1 MRGTPCSRAARS
13 CGPLAKVSPQLPAA
27 SCRPNSAGAIVVLA
41 CGQSST
47 PAAALNCW
55 NRTRLRSR
63 AVARSTPRGSGR
75 SSRSTFGA
83 STYPNATPGGVH
95 QRVATAGQLP
105 TAAGRRHRPPARS
118 IRADITTRGELPMPT
133 FDPARPGR
141 LGRTGQAC
149 YRHRWLTL
157 AAWIAGVA
165 CLVVLWVQFGA
176 AADNSFTGSDP
187 GQTILDQHFP
197 QRSGDTLTLAI
208 RSTAPIT
215 SAAVR
220 SQVGRALVPLR
231 HAAHVTAVT
240 SPYTT
245 PGQVSRNG
253 HIAFASVQFSVPSTG
268 ISSGETSALMNE
280 ARAASGPGVTFSL
293 GGDVV
298 DQAETPYGG
307 ASDGIGIA
315 AAAIVLL
322 IAFGSFLA
330 MGLPVLTAVFGIG
343 SGLSLIALLGHVFPA
358 PSFSPIIASM
368 IGLGVGVDYALFIVT
383 RFREYLRAGAAPE
396 AATERAMRSA
406 GRSVLTAGTT
416 VVIGMMG
423 LLVLRQPLM
432 TGVAVAAAATV
443 AMTVLA
449 ALTLLPALLGF
460 TGTRLARPSR
470 FRVPGLGRRPLKVRT
485 GKTAPQPAG
494 NAAAAAPHAAERWA
508 AVVSRHPV
516 RAALAAVAV
525 IAVLA
530 VPALSMTLN
539 MPDESAQAPGTMGR
553 ASYEIMAE
561 GFGPGFGAPLIVA
574 ATGRDPGPGGGTLE
588 RALARTPGVA
598 HVTPPVVSRDG
609 RAVMLVAY
617 PVTSEQD
624 PATNALVNRL
634 SDQVLPRA
642 VAGTGLTAHLT
653 GPNVGNVTFANT
665 IAARMPALIGV
676 VIGLSMLLLLV
687 VFRSIAVAIKAAVMN
702 LLSIGAAYGVLV
714 AVTQWGW
721 GHQLFGFPEKIPIT
735 TWVPMFLF
743 VILFGLSMDYEVFLL
758 SRIKEEYDRT
768 GDNTASVARGLAQT
782 ARVIS
787 AAAAI
792 MVVVF
797 LSFVLGADV
806 SVKQIGLG
814 LAVAV
819 LVDATLVRLV
829 LVPALMEL
837 LGRANWWL
845 PTWLDRILPRSPAPD
860 AAPEP
865 AAAAGPPPVGAGFGS

>member
-1 MRGTPCSRAARS
+1 MQKD
-13 CGPLAKVSPQLPAA
+13 L
-27 SCRPNSAGAIVVLA
+27 
-41 CGQSST
+41 
-47 PAAALNCW
+47 
-55 NRTRLRSR
+55 
-63 AVARSTPRGSGR
+63 
-75 SSRSTFGA
+75 
-83 STYPNATPGGVH
+83 
-95 QRVATAGQLP
+95 
-105 TAAGRRHRPPARS
+105 
-118 IRADITTRGELPMPT
+118 
-133 FDPARPGR
+133 ARPGLR
-141 LGRTGQAC
+141 SDLLGRTGRAC
-149 YRHRWLTL
+149 YRHRWVTL
-157 AAWIAGVA
+157 ASWVAGVA
-165 CLVVLWVQFGA
+165 CLVVLWMQFGA
-176 AADNSFTGSDP
+176 PADNNFTGQDP
-187 GQTILDQHFP
+187 GQAILNQHFP

-208 RSTAPIT
+208 RSSAPVT
-215 SAAVR
+215 SAPVR
-220 SQVGRALVPLR
+220 SQVSAALVPLR
-231 HAAHVTAVT
+231 REPHVTAVT
-240 SPYTT
+240 DPYAT
-245 PGQVSRNG
+245 PGQVARDG
-253 HIAFASVQFSVPSTG
+253 HIAFASVQFDVPSTG
-268 ISSGETSALMNE
+268 IPASEATALMNA
-280 ARAASGPGVTFSL
+280 ARAASGHGVTFSL
-293 GGDVV
+293 GGDVI

-307 ASDGIGIA
+307 SSDGIGVG

-343 SGLSLIALLGHVFPA
+343 SGLALIALLGHVFPA

-383 RFREYLRAGAAPE
+383 RFREYLRAGVAPTE
-396 AATERAMRSA
+396 ATERAMRTA

-416 VVIGMMG
+416 VVIGVLG

-432 TGVAVAAAATV
+432 NGVAVAAAATV

-460 TGTRLARPSR
+460 TGTRLVKPSR
-470 FRVPGLGRRPLKVRT
+470 FRVPGLRHRPGEGRP
-485 GKTAPQPAG
+485 
-494 NAAAAAPHAAERWA
+494 AAAAGQHPAERWA
-508 AVVSRHPV
+508 AVISRHPA
-516 RAALAAVAV
+516 RAALAALAV

-530 VPALSMTLN
+530 VPALSLTLN
-539 MPDESAQAPGTMGR
+539 MPDESAQAAGTRGR
-553 ASYEIMAE
+553 ASYETRAD
-561 GFGPGFGAPLIVA
+561 GCGPGFDAPLSVA
-574 ATGRDPGPGGGTLE
+574 AAGHDPAAGGAALE
-588 RALARTPGVA
+588 RAVARTPGVT
-598 HVTPPVVSRDG
+598 HVTPPVVSQDG
-609 RAVMLVAY
+609 RAVMLIAY
-617 PVTSEQD
+617 PATSEQD
-624 PATNALVNRL
+624 PATNALANQL
-634 SDQVLPRA
+634 SAQVLPRA
-642 VAGTGLTAHLT
+642 SAGTGLTAYLT
-653 GPNVGNVTFANT
+653 GPNAGNVTFANAIT
-665 IAARMPALIGV
+665 ARMPWLIGV

-702 LLSIGAAYGVLV
+702 LLSIAAAYGVLV

-829 LVPALMEL
+829 LVPAVMEL

-845 PTWLDRILPRSPAPD
+845 PGWLDRILPRSPAPEPELAEPTTD
-860 AAPEP
+860 AAPVAVAED
-865 AAAAGPPPVGAGFGS
+865 GQ